1 MIAPLFKRKKNG
13 ISYILTSIFIMNF
26 SGTILENLDQSGKT
40 HCKGKGGADK
50 NGMITPL
57 KKR

>member
-1 MIAPLFKRKKNG
+1 
-13 ISYILTSIFIMNF
+13 MNF